1 MPLRIADCGLRIAD
15 CGLRIADCGLRIA
28 DCGLELM
35 SSVTFRHCFKISGF
49 HSFVKI
55 KTH

>member
-1 MPLRIADCGLRIAD
+1 MP
-15 CGLRIADCGLRIA
+15 LRIADCGLRIA